1 MNLKEFLNSMQ
12 TEAEKEWGNIIVTM
26 ALRLRQQLTLRR
38 KYDQEMQNKN
48 TN

>member
-12 TEAEKEWGNIIVTM
+12 TPEEKEWSNIIIAM

-38 KYDQEMQNKN
+38 KYDQEMQNKKKN
-48 TN
+48 

>member
-1 MNLKEFLNSMQ
+1 MNLKDFINS
-12 TEAEKEWGNIIVTM
+12 TKTPEEKEWGNTIVAM

-48 TN
+48 KN